1 MWEGVCVGG
10 CVCVVCV
17 CGMCCMKHRQ
27 PLQVLHRSVRHL
39 AYLTTSKT
47 QNLAN
52 NTYDACLSLS
62 GRLERAVLQWQCTER
77 ESLVI
82 SSNL

>member
-1 MWEGVCVGG
+1 MWHVLHVVCVWEGVC
-10 CVCVVCV
+10 VCV
-17 CGMCCMKHRQ
+17 CGMCYMKHRQ
-27 PLQVLHRSVRHL
+27 PLQDLHRSVRHL

-62 GRLERAVLQWQCTER
+62 GRLE
-77 ESLVI
+77 
-82 SSNL
+82 